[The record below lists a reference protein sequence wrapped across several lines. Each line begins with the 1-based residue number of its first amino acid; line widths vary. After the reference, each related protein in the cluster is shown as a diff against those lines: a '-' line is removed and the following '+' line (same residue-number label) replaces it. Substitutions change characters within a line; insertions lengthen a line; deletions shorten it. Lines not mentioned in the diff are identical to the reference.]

1 MGICTHA
8 HHAQVKGKK
17 QTNKQKPGLGA
28 KRQRAGLAWVRACGY
43 TQTANKPN
51 FKVGKGHQQAFL
63 LQNQP
68 ATDMDSGEKASQSCE
83 MLCPTHRTSVTRK
96 AASTKYCQE
105 HGSTFFYYCGASRI
119 QPLGK
124 TKNKKT
130 KKQSGLPLKGSM
142 GTYQVIQ
149 KSTPR
154 YISAEIEIQPHRNP
168 QPKHTGQH
176 SPWPHNETTQCPPTD
191 EHVSRLYACQ
201 VQPQG

>member
-1 MGICTHA
+1 MPSLSRTKLQFPYQAAHIHQYIQFQGTQHPLPAWVGICTHA

-105 HGSTFFYYCGASRI
+105 HGSTFLYYCGASRI

-130 KKQSGLPLKGSM
+130 VWPSIKRFNGDLPGHPEVYS
-142 GTYQVIQ
+142 QVH
-149 KSTPR
+149 
-154 YISAEIEIQPHRNP
+154 ISRN
-168 QPKHTGQH
+168 
-176 SPWPHNETTQCPPTD
+176 
-191 EHVSRLYACQ
+191 
-201 VQPQG
+201 